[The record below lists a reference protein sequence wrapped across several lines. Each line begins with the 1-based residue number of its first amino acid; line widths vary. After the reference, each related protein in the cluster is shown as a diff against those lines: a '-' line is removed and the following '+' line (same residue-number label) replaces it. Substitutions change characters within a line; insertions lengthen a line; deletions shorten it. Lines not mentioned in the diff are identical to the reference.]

1 MTQEEWRPVVGYEGV
16 YEISNL
22 GRCKKIKNNV
32 YFLKKAILNKVNGY
46 SHFSLWE
53 NSNKKEKNFYVHRLV
68 AIAFILNKSKKETV
82 NHINGDKS
90 DNKVENLEWC
100 TNLENIRHAFKI
112 GLFENRKLFQQRNE
126 KGRWVKSL

>member
-68 AIAFILNKSKKETV
+68 AIAFIPNPKNKRCV
-82 NHINGDKS
+82 NHIDYNRNNNDIS
-90 DNKVENLEWC
+90 NLEWC
-100 TNLENIRHAFKI
+100 THKENYYHSDKI
-112 GLFENRKLFQQRNE
+112 GRMSKPPIGVRGA
-126 KGRWVKSL
+126 KK